1 MKVSLTYTLEIPHK
15 HKRHFYL
22 SVLLQNL
29 HTFLPAMRSSSNV
42 LCTAKGVLF
51 TFLFSK
57 FPLKSV
63 VPLIHHN
70 IINMIIMI
78 IHIII
83 QLGLG
88 LGPTLRSF
96 IMGLFLVILIV
107 MLPQTI

>member
-29 HTFLPAMRSSSNV
+29 HRFLPAMRSSSNV
-42 LCTAKGVLF
+42 LCTTKGVLF

-63 VPLIHHN
+63 IPLIHHN

-88 LGPTLRSF
+88 PTLRSL

-107 MLPQTI
+107 MLPQSI